1 VALNE
6 KEGGGEGRF
15 KRKESARRMQLFA
28 VAALALA
35 RIAATLAGP
44 SILPFC
50 IHVSFSFSSFPTSV
64 RCLGNV

>member
-6 KEGGGEGRF
+6 KEGGGAEGRF

-50 IHVSFSFSSFPTSV
+50 IHVSFSFSWMAG
-64 RCLGNV
+64 LGRVK